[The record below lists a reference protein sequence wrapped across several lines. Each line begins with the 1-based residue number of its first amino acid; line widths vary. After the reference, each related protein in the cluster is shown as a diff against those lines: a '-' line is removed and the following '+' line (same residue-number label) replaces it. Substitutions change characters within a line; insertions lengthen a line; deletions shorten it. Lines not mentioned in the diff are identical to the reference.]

1 MTLVTD
7 ISTDPAKVGSQADLD
22 MARINNL
29 GLDNTRS
36 LGDNRGHRDQHGSNT
51 GPALE
56 HRSQVA
62 AQTPGFHVTFG
73 GNMGHGC

>member
-1 MTLVTD
+1 MTLVTN
-7 ISTDPAKVGSQADLD
+7 ISTDPAEVGSQADLD
-22 MARINNL
+22 MARISNL

-51 GPALE
+51 GPALG

-62 AQTPGFHVTFG
+62 AQTPGFRVTFG
-73 GNMGHGC
+73 GNVGHGC